1 MFKDLT
7 AVGQI
12 CSLGEN
18 LLILLQNQEHKPQE
32 EEREPWVY

>member
-1 MFKDLT
+1 MFKELT

-18 LLILLQNQEHKPQE
+18 LLILLPNQEQKPQDGGKE
-32 EEREPWVY
+32 AWAH

>member
-1 MFKDLT
+1 MFKELT

-18 LLILLQNQEHKPQE
+18 LLILLRNQEQKPQDGGK
-32 EEREPWVY
+32 EPWVH